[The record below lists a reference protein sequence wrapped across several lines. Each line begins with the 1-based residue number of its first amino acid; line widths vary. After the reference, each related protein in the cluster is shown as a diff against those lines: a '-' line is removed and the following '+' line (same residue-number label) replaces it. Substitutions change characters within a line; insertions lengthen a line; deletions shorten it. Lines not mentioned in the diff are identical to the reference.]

1 MGVDIF
7 NVCNA
12 VDDYSDGQLV
22 EAENNNA
29 GAAGVGDLLLAE
41 AAADIND
48 RNYLASNVDDTLDL
62 ARNMRHLCDVLH
74 FYDLGDILNLNTVDL
89 VADMEGHNLAQ
100 HGIIRRK
107 FSVG

>member
-48 RNYLASNVDDTLDL
+48 RNYLASNVMIPL
-62 ARNMRHLCDVLH
+62 M
-74 FYDLGDILNLNTVDL
+74 
-89 VADMEGHNLAQ
+89 
-100 HGIIRRK
+100 
-107 FSVG
+107 

>member
-1 MGVDIF
+1 
-7 NVCNA
+7 
-12 VDDYSDGQLV
+12 
-22 EAENNNA
+22 
-29 GAAGVGDLLLAE
+29 
-41 AAADIND
+41 
-48 RNYLASNVDDTLDL
+48 
-62 ARNMRHLCDVLH
+62 MRHLCDVLH